1 MTKRAFPPELRTASV
16 VPRWSIV
23 WTLTRDT
30 VSNHSFYVTFYAR
43 EIARLIKW
51 PGDHGNLMFRAMTHD
66 LDELITGDIVSPVKR
81 EIIDDRRASEFID
94 AKMSERFAVIMKDL
108 DEMGDE
114 DRFEQEEGQAW
125 DIVKAADRL
134 DALLFLV
141 IEQRMGNSVIA
152 PRIPSAWASFE
163 AAWRKLP
170 ADEDMLNRTWNTVIL
185 PAVNDHAT
193 TGGFGI

>member
-1 MTKRAFPPELRTASV
+1 VTKRAFPPELRTASV

-51 PGDHGNLMFRAMTHD
+51 PGDHGNLMYRAMTHD

-81 EIIDDRRASEFID
+81 EIIDDRRAAEFID
-94 AKMSERFAVIMKDL
+94 AKMSERFAVVMRDL
-108 DEMGDE
+108 DELADE
-114 DRFEQEEGQAW
+114 ARFEEEEAQSW
-125 DIVKAADRL
+125 DIIKAADRL
-134 DALLFLV
+134 DALLFLI

-152 PRIPSAWASFE
+152 PRISPAWSQLEAS
-163 AAWRKLP
+163 WRKLP
-170 ADEDMLNRTWNTVIL
+170 ADQDTLDRTWNTVVV

-193 TGGFGI
+193 TGGYGI